1 MRYNEA
7 KSRIIALF
15 NKFDHVKRAEKGEK
29 HTQAHV
35 IEKLSNGSSILIYF
49 PGYKSAPNRY
59 GGYTYD
65 YRVDLLL
72 PREDNFQT
80 TLSHVNI
87 IVDICSKCLHDPSL
101 KPQLIKALKE
111 LYAHGTSGIDVD
123 SFAVINQVHIHD
135 HLINEA
141 QKTHSRLGKT
151 YNKDGNKHAL
161 TIEELFHSILWI
173 SLQEDLN
180 YPMPRFEGR
189 RMSFSRY
196 LETIWQLDNE
206 HTLSEVIERA
216 LSHSR
221 PISWNNGD
229 YPIKLQAEY

>member
-1 MRYNEA
+1 MRYVEA
-7 KSRIIALF
+7 KERVIDLF
-15 NKFDHVKRAEKGEK
+15 NTHDHVKRAERGEK
-29 HTQAHV
+29 HTQSHV
-35 IEKLSNGSSILIYF
+35 VEKLSNGSSILIYF

-72 PREDNFQT
+72 PREGNFQT

-87 IVDICSKCLHDPSL
+87 IVDICNKCLHAPSF
-101 KPQLIKALKE
+101 KPKLIKVLND
-111 LYAHGTSGIDVD
+111 LYVHGTSGIDVN
-123 SFAVINQVHIHD
+123 SFTVYNQAQVHD
-135 HLINEA
+135 QLINEA

-161 TIEELFHSILWI
+161 TFEELFHSIMWI

-196 LETIWQLDNE
+196 LESIWQLDNS
-206 HTLSEVIERA
+206 HNLAEVIERA

-221 PISWNNGD
+221 PIPWSDKD
-229 YPIKLQAEY
+229 YPPKIAD

>member
-15 NKFDHVKRAEKGEK
+15 NKYDHVKRAENGEK
-29 HTQAHV
+29 HTQSHV
-35 IEKLSNGSSILIYF
+35 IETLTNNSSILIIF
-49 PGYKSAPNRY
+49 PGYKSAPNRF

-72 PREDNFQT
+72 QRKGNFQT
-80 TLSHVNI
+80 TLSHVNV
-87 IVDICSKCLHDPSL
+87 IVDITNKCKKDPSL
-101 KPQLIKALKE
+101 KQVLPGILID
-111 LYAHGTSGIDVD
+111 LYTNGTSRKTIEVKSDYEP
-123 SFAVINQVHIHD
+123 S
-135 HLINEA
+135 LIYNDLISEA
-141 QKTHSRLGKT
+141 DETHRRLSKT
-151 YNKDGNKHAL
+151 YNKDGNRFEL
-161 TIEELFHSILWI
+161 TFEELFHSIMWI

-196 LETIWQLDNE
+196 LECIWQLDSRN
-206 HTLSEVIERA
+206 TLSEVIERA

-221 PISWNNGD
+221 PLPWSNKTYPPKISD
-229 YPIKLQAEY
+229 

>member
-1 MRYNEA
+1 MKYAEA
-7 KSRIIALF
+7 KARVIELF
-15 NKFDHVKRAEKGEK
+15 NTYDHVKRAEKGEK

-72 PREDNFQT
+72 PREGNFQT

-87 IVDICSKCLHDPSL
+87 IVDICNKCLHDPPL
-101 KPQLIKALKE
+101 KSKLIKVLND
-111 LYAHGTSGIDVD
+111 LYVHGTSGIDVY
-123 SFAVINQVHIHD
+123 SFTDYKQTQLLD
-135 HLINEA
+135 QLINEA

-151 YNKDGNKHAL
+151 YNKDGNKNTL
-161 TIEELFHSILWI
+161 TFDELFHSIMWI

-196 LETIWQLDNE
+196 LESIWQLDNS
-206 HTLSEVIERA
+206 HTLAEVIERA

-221 PISWNNGD
+221 PLPWDGYS
-229 YPIKLQAEY
+229 YPQKIGT